1 MEPFAIT
8 GTIVDCSS
16 DESRNLRINQQ
27 ALLVINRQGTIV
39 YRGVL
44 DDLNK
49 AKEEFD
55 VTEVIELRDHDEF
68 LLPGFIDT
76 HIHASQYP
84 NCGLALD
91 LSLLKWLENYTY
103 PLEAK
108 IGQDLNFARKVYES
122 VVSSTLSHGTT
133 TAVYF
138 ATIQEEASVILAE
151 TASRLGQRAFVGKVN
166 MDQNSPDYYREGTRE
181 YIAATKSFVNRV
193 FDFEMKSD
201 LVEPIITPRFAPTCT
216 RVLLEELGTL
226 AKEKG
231 LRIQTHLSECPSEVE
246 WVRKCFPW
254 SKNYTDVYNAT
265 GILTDKTILA
275 HGIFLDHAELS
286 VIKSV
291 GAGIAHCPNSNNSIR
306 SGSMAAANLQGVKVG
321 LGTDC
326 SGGYS
331 PSMINAMRFA
341 ISTSNNMYMAKE
353 CETSFHYN
361 DVISLATRGSAKVC
375 GVEDKVGGFDIG
387 FQFDALRIRMS
398 VSNDTRLFGFETVE
412 DMIHKFVF
420 LGDERNLVQ
429 VFVKGKCVK
438 NLLFAETQYN

>member
-8 GTIVDCSS
+8 GTIVDSCP
-16 DESRNLRINQQ
+16 DKSRNLRIDQQ
-27 ALLVINRQGTIV
+27 ALLVINGQGTIV
-39 YRGVL
+39 YRGVS

-55 VTEVIELRDHDEF
+55 VTEVIELRDYDEF

-76 HIHASQYP
+76 HIHAPQYP
-84 NCGLALD
+84 NCGLGLD
-91 LSLLKWLENYTY
+91 LPLLKWLEKYTY

-108 IGQDLNFARKVYES
+108 IGQDLEFASKVYES

-138 ATIQEEASVILAE
+138 ATVDEEASVILAE

-166 MDQNSPDYYREGTRE
+166 MDQNSPEYYREGTRE
-181 YIAATKSFVNRV
+181 SIAASKSFVNRV
-193 FDFEMKSD
+193 FEMKND
-201 LVEPIITPRFAPTCT
+201 LVEPIITPRFAPACT
-216 RVLLEELGTL
+216 RELLEELGAL

-231 LRIQTHLSECPSEVE
+231 LRIQTHLSECQSEIG
-246 WVRKCFPW
+246 WVRECSPW
-254 SKNYTDVYNAT
+254 SKNYTNVYDAT

-275 HGIFLDHAELS
+275 HGIFLDRPELS

-291 GAGIAHCPNSNNSIR
+291 GAGIAHCPNSNNSIH
-306 SGSMAAANLQGVKVG
+306 SGNMAAVNYRNIGVKVG

-331 PSMINAMRFA
+331 PSMMNAMRFA
-341 ISTSNNMYMAKE
+341 IATSNTVTMAKE
-353 CETSFHYN
+353 CETSLDYK
-361 DVISLATRGSAKVC
+361 DAISLATRGSAKVC
-375 GVEDKVGGFDIG
+375 SLKDKTGGFDVG

-398 VSNDTRLFGFETVE
+398 VSHDTRLFGFETVE

-420 LGDERNLVQ
+420 LGDDRNLVQ

-438 NLLFAETQYN
+438 NLL

>member
-8 GTIVDCSS
+8 GTIVDSCP
-16 DESRNLRINQQ
+16 DKSRNLRIDQQ
-27 ALLVINRQGTIV
+27 ALLVINGQGTIV
-39 YRGVL
+39 YRGVS

-55 VTEVIELRDHDEF
+55 VTEVIELRDYDEF

-76 HIHASQYP
+76 HIHAPQYP
-84 NCGLALD
+84 NCGLGLD
-91 LSLLKWLENYTY
+91 LPLLKWLEKYTY

-108 IGQDLNFARKVYES
+108 IGQDLEFASKVYES

-138 ATIQEEASVILAE
+138 ATVDEEASVILAE

-166 MDQNSPDYYREGTRE
+166 MDQNSPEYYREGTRE
-181 YIAATKSFVNRV
+181 SIAASKSFVNRV
-193 FDFEMKSD
+193 FEMKND
-201 LVEPIITPRFAPTCT
+201 LVEPIITPRFAPACT
-216 RVLLEELGTL
+216 RELLEELGAL

-231 LRIQTHLSECPSEVE
+231 LRIQTHLSECQSEIG
-246 WVRKCFPW
+246 WVRECSPW
-254 SKNYTDVYNAT
+254 SKNYTNVYDAT

-275 HGIFLDHAELS
+275 HGIFLDHPELS

-291 GAGIAHCPNSNNSIR
+291 GAGIAHCPNSNNSIH
-306 SGSMAAANLQGVKVG
+306 SGNMAAVNYRNIGVKVG

-331 PSMINAMRFA
+331 PSMMNAMRFA
-341 ISTSNNMYMAKE
+341 IATSNTVTMAKE
-353 CETSFHYN
+353 CETSLDYK
-361 DVISLATRGSAKVC
+361 DAISLATRGSAKVC
-375 GVEDKVGGFDIG
+375 SLKDKTGGFDVG

-398 VSNDTRLFGFETVE
+398 VSHDTRLFGFETVE

-420 LGDERNLVQ
+420 LGDDRNLVQ

-438 NLLFAETQYN
+438 NLL